1 MRSTSRNRPSTATRG
16 GDVDPNKMTPRKVS
30 LQDVMRPAVSVT
42 PDTPAR
48 AVLKILSE
56 NRIPGVAVVD
66 ADGYLVGFVSDGHL
80 LASAL
85 PMYLVAM
92 EDISFVREGGDAWV
106 HYLVESADRPVSEVM
121 SAEVSSVEVGKSE
134 VAVAH
139 KMVHDGASS
148 VMVTENGKLVG
159 IVNRL
164 DLYAAVMG
172 IEVE

>member
-1 MRSTSRNRPSTATRG
+1 MNPEG
-16 GDVDPNKMTPRKVS
+16 IPQRKVR
-30 LQDVMRPAVSVT
+30 LEDIMRPAVSVT

-48 AVLKILSE
+48 AALKVLSE
-56 NRIPGVAVVD
+56 NRMPGVPVVD
-66 ADGYLVGFVSDGHL
+66 ADGYLIGFVSDGHL
-80 LASAL
+80 LAAAV
-85 PMYLVAM
+85 PRYVAAM
-92 EDISFVREGGDAWV
+92 EDLSFVKEGGDAWV
-106 HYLVESADRPVSEVM
+106 HYLAESADRPVNEVM
-121 SAEVSSVEVGKSE
+121 SREVSSVRAGTSE

-164 DLYAAVMG
+164 DLYAAVVG

>member
-1 MRSTSRNRPSTATRG
+1 MPQRVALE
-16 GDVDPNKMTPRKVS
+16 DI
-30 LQDVMRPAVSVT
+30 MRPPVSVT

-48 AVLKILSE
+48 AVLKLLSE
-56 NRIPGVAVVD
+56 NSIPGVPVVD
-66 ADGYLVGFVSDGHL
+66 ADGYLTGFISDGHL

-85 PMYLVAM
+85 PKYMAQM
-92 EDISFVREGGDAWV
+92 EDLSFISESGDAWV
-106 HYLVESADRPVSEVM
+106 HYLAESADRPVSEVM
-121 SAEVSSVEVGKSE
+121 SREVSSVKSGTSE

-164 DLYAAVMG
+164 DLYAAVVG

>member
-1 MRSTSRNRPSTATRG
+1 M
-16 GDVDPNKMTPRKVS
+16 
-30 LQDVMRPAVSVT
+30 
-42 PDTPAR
+42 
-48 AVLKILSE
+48 
-56 NRIPGVAVVD
+56 PGVPVVD

-85 PMYLVAM
+85 PKYLATI
-92 EDISFVREGGDAWV
+92 EDLSFIKESGDAWV
-106 HYLVESADRPVSEVM
+106 HYLAESADRPVSDVM
-121 SAEVSSVEVGKSE
+121 STEVSAVELGKSE

-159 IVNRL
+159 IINRL

>member
-1 MRSTSRNRPSTATRG
+1 MNSKG
-16 GDVDPNKMTPRKVS
+16 IPRQKVR
-30 LQDVMRPAVSVT
+30 LEDIMRPAVSVT

-48 AVLKILSE
+48 VVLKVLSE
-56 NRIPGVAVVD
+56 NRMPGVPVVD

-85 PMYLVAM
+85 PQYVAAM
-92 EDISFVREGGDAWV
+92 EDLSFVKEGGDAWV
-106 HYLVESADRPVSEVM
+106 HYLAESADRPVSEVM
-121 SAEVSSVEVGKSE
+121 SREVSSVKSGTSE

-148 VMVTENGKLVG
+148 VMVTEDGKLVG

-164 DLYAAVMG
+164 DLYAAVVG
-172 IEVE
+172 IKAE